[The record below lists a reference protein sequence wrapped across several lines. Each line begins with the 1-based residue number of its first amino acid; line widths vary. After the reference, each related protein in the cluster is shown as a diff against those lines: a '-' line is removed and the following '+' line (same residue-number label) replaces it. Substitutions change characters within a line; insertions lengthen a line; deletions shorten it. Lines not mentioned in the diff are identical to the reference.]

1 MNKRRH
7 RARAE
12 TAPDEKAPVQA
23 LFDPESL
30 MDCAGLSN
38 HLTRREAESLALAAN
53 PQHTK
58 QTIAQLT
65 NEQMCGLLTFEIIDK
80 VAFAACAKSIHS
92 STDRASLV
100 SYLHAITNISVQKL
114 ESLTKK
120 ELCSLVTLTRD
131 PKKWRSNAL
140 KAFKKIPWGTVASSV
155 TVVGTLLASF
165 FVATET
171 GVMAPVNKLLLRNK
185 LKGYFGEKF
194 VDAFLDFIHPV
205 KPVTDPPAP
214 AVAAKSAKRLK
225 RLRING
231 HVFDKCKELN
241 AKLF

>member
-58 QTIAQLT
+58 ETIARLT

-80 VAFAACAKSIHS
+80 VAFAACAKSVAES
-92 STDRASLV
+92 SDKASLV
-100 SYLHAITNISVQKL
+100 SYLHAVFGISVPHL
-114 ESLTKK
+114 ESFTHQQ
-120 ELCSLVTLTRD
+120 LCSLVTMTRD
-131 PKKWRSNAL
+131 PKTWRSKAL
-140 KAFKKIPWGTVASSV
+140 KAFKKVPWK
-155 TVVGTLLASF
+155 TLGKITFGGVNLLGFIMAQYI
-165 FVATET
+165 VATET
-171 GVMAPVNKLLLRNK
+171 GVLEPFFTIMKDLTR
-185 LKGYFGEKF
+185 KGWI
-194 VDAFLDFIHPV
+194 DPV

-214 AVAAKSAKRLK
+214 AVAAKSGKRLK